1 LPEVSRFFGLLIY
14 LYYNDHPPPHFHVR
28 YGKHEAQIDIRT
40 LEVIAGSLPRP
51 QLALALAWGFLRQG
65 ALMNAW
71 EAVSKSKHPGR
82 IPPLEGKKKAR
93 KKKGKK

>member
-1 LPEVSRFFGLLIY
+1 MPEVSRFLGILIF
-14 LYYNDHPPPHFHVR
+14 LYYKDHPPPHFHAR

-51 QLALALAWGFLRQG
+51 QLAFVITWGFLRQR

-71 EAVSKSKHPGR
+71 TAASQDKHPGR
-82 IPPLEGKKKAR
+82 IAPLEGKSAKG
-93 KKKGKK
+93 KKGKKK